1 MKEILTPCILQT
13 IIICC
18 TIISLAMIAV
28 SAFRV
33 WKEKE
38 KHDSGTYIFI
48 TGAIVFIAIAIFSY
62 GFYQSSEILS
72 FISLASSLISII
84 LAVVTIIYSFYT
96 NNRSASQ
103 VEKLNEAA
111 DDVKVAANDVKA
123 AATSYNESAES
134 LQENIKKIINAIE
147 RVEQKTDKLLSDGN
161 ASSAGGENILQ
172 GFDVNLYIAN
182 YIKISSPLGIM
193 ALYACIKAKEHNKS
207 FRLELLGND
216 RVASYCGGF
225 LVATISSGIIS
236 AIIDFNNNN
245 KVSVVTYLDNVKTCV
260 EDWLSTAVGAF
271 DFVKELK
278 GSIDRYFAEDE
289 TNK

>member
-48 TGAIVFIAIAIFSY
+48 SGSIVFIAITIFSY
-62 GFYQSSEILS
+62 GFYQSNEILS

-123 AATSYNESAES
+123 AATLYNESAES
-134 LQENIKKIINAIE
+134 LQDNIKKIISAIE
-147 RVEQKTDKLLSDGN
+147 RVEQKADQILYANKATGVGGN
-161 ASSAGGENILQ
+161 PFAN
-172 GFDVNLYIAN
+172 FDVNKYIDGYVNLA
-182 YIKISSPLGIM
+182 SPLGILAM
-193 ALYACIKAKEHNKS
+193 YACIKAKKAERTFN
-207 FRLELLGND
+207 LTLLGD
-216 RVASYCGGF
+216 ASTMSYCSGF
-225 LVATISSGIIS
+225 LISTACTGMLNVSINFGNG
-236 AIIDFNNNN
+236 D
-245 KVSVVTYLDNVKTCV
+245 VSVIDYMAQTDEYVNKWVNKKAETETVIRQQKETIDSYFEVK
-260 EDWLSTAVGAF
+260 
-271 DFVKELK
+271 KE
-278 GSIDRYFAEDE
+278 
-289 TNK
+289 